1 MPIYKLRNNQTG
13 EEWEE
18 LMSISEME
26 DKISNHPH
34 VELLING
41 APMVTGTMGKNS
53 PMKTKYKDAT
63 SVKRPILD
71 ATTYTAN

>member
-1 MPIYKLRNNQTG
+1 MPIYRLRNTQSE

-26 DKISNHPH
+26 QKLADHPH

-41 APMVTGTMGKNS
+41 APMVTGTMGKNT
-53 PMKTKYKDAT
+53 PMSKKKYLDAT
-63 SVKRPILD
+63 SISKTYLD
-71 ATTYTAN
+71 STSK

>member
-1 MPIYKLRNNQTG
+1 MPIYKLRNTQTN

-26 DKISNHPH
+26 NKLADHPH
-34 VELLING
+34 VELMING

-53 PMKTKYKDAT
+53 YMATKYKDAT
-63 SVKRPILD
+63 SVKKNILD
-71 ATTYTAN
+71 ATTYSGN

>member
-1 MPIYKLRNNQTG
+1 MPIYKLRNEDTG

-26 DKISNHPH
+26 KKLEEHPH
-34 VELLING
+34 VTLLING

-53 PMKTKYKDAT
+53 YMGKSKE
-63 SVKRPILD
+63 
-71 ATTYTAN
+71 

>member
-1 MPIYKLRNNQTG
+1 MPIYKLRNEQTG

-26 DKISNHPH
+26 QKLEDHPH
-34 VELLING
+34 VTLLING

-53 PMKTKYKDAT
+53 YMGKSKE
-63 SVKRPILD
+63 
-71 ATTYTAN
+71 

>member
-1 MPIYKLRNNQTG
+1 MPIYKLRNNHTG

-26 DKISNHPH
+26 ERLENHPH

-71 ATTYTAN
+71 STSVK

>member
-26 DKISNHPH
+26 QKIADHPH

-41 APMVTGTMGKNS
+41 APMVTGTMGKNT
-53 PMKTKYKDAT
+53 PMKTKYKDST
-63 SVKRPILD
+63 SLKRPILD
-71 ATTYTAN
+71 ATTYPAN

>member
-26 DKISNHPH
+26 EKIAAHPH

-41 APMVTGTMGKNS
+41 APMVTGTMGKNT

-63 SVKRPILD
+63 SVKRPFLD
-71 ATTYTAN
+71 STGK

>member
-1 MPIYKLRNNQTG
+1 MPIYKLRNEQTG

-26 DKISNHPH
+26 QRLEEHPH
-34 VELLING
+34 VTLLING

-53 PMKTKYKDAT
+53 YMAKKNYPM
-63 SVKRPILD
+63 SG
-71 ATTYTAN
+71 N

>member
-1 MPIYKLRNNQTG
+1 MPIYRLRNTQSE

-26 DKISNHPH
+26 QKIAAHPH

-41 APMVTGTMGKNS
+41 APMVTGTMGKNT
-53 PMKTKYKDAT
+53 PMKTKYKDST
-63 SVKRPILD
+63 SVKKPVLD
-71 ATTYTAN
+71 ATSYSGN

>member
-1 MPIYKLRNNQTG
+1 MPIYKLRNEQTG

-26 DKISNHPH
+26 QKLEEHPH
-34 VELLING
+34 VTLLING

-53 PMKTKYKDAT
+53 YMGKSKE
-63 SVKRPILD
+63 
-71 ATTYTAN
+71 

>member
-1 MPIYKLRNNQTG
+1 MPIYRLKNNHTG

-26 DKISNHPH
+26 ERLENHPH

-71 ATTYTAN
+71 STSVK

>member
-1 MPIYKLRNNQTG
+1 MPIYKFRNNQTQ

-26 DKISNHPH
+26 CKLEEHPH

-41 APMVTGTMGKNS
+41 APMVAGTMGKNT
-53 PMKTKYKDAT
+53 PMKTKLDST
-63 SVKRPILD
+63 SVKRPYLD
-71 ATTYTAN
+71 STGE

>member
-1 MPIYKLRNNQTG
+1 MPIYKLRNTQTN

-26 DKISNHPH
+26 QKLEDHPH

-41 APMVTGTMGKNS
+41 GPMVTGTMGKNT
-53 PMKTKYKDAT
+53 PMG
-63 SVKRPILD
+63 KRINYSLGGE
-71 ATTYTAN
+71 

>member
-1 MPIYKLRNNQTG
+1 MPIYKLRNTQSG

-26 DKISNHPH
+26 QRIADHPH

-41 APMVTGTMGKNS
+41 APMVTGTMGKNT
-53 PMKTKYKDAT
+53 PMKKKTKDEDAN
-63 SVKRPILD
+63 V
-71 ATTYTAN
+71 

>member
-1 MPIYKLRNNQTG
+1 MRAMRMPIYKLRNEQTG

-26 DKISNHPH
+26 QKLEEHPH
-34 VELLING
+34 VTLLING

-53 PMKTKYKDAT
+53 YMGKSKE
-63 SVKRPILD
+63 
-71 ATTYTAN
+71 